1 MEAIFGILTLKSG
14 REKPVKNRHPWVF
27 SGAIERVEGSPQ
39 PGDLVAVNDQHGRF
53 LATGYY
59 NPHSQIRARLLTWDA
74 NQAIDEAFWYGRLRR
89 ALKGRDAL
97 ALQPETNAY
106 RLANAEADGLPGLI
120 VDRYADYLV
129 LQSLTLG
136 IEKRK
141 EMLAGLLADLVAPRG
156 ILERSD
162 VAVRLKENLPETS
175 GVLAGESPPQRLT
188 ILENG
193 LEFIVDVWHGHK
205 TGFYLDQRENRAI
218 FGREAW
224 FAGKSLLNVFSYTG
238 GFSVYAAA
246 AGGAAITN
254 IDSSIPALELAEANV
269 LNAAP
274 ERRADQYIA
283 GDAFEVLRYLRD
295 EEQRFDA
302 AILDPPKFAQSQ
314 AEIQKA
320 SRGYKDLNLLALGL
334 LQPGGIL
341 ATFSCSG
348 HVTADLFQKILFAAA
363 VDAGREV
370 QILAPLA
377 QAADHPL
384 LVTFPESA
392 YLKGFLCRVW

>member
-1 MEAIFGILTLKSG
+1 MEAITGILALKSG
-14 REKPVKNRHPWVF
+14 RARPVNNRHPWVF

-74 NQAIDEAFWYGRLRR
+74 NQPINEAFWRGRFLR
-89 ALKGRDAL
+89 ALDGRDAL

-106 RLANAEADGLPGLI
+106 RLINAEADGIPGLI
-120 VDRYADYLV
+120 VDRYAGYLV
-129 LQSLTLG
+129 MQGLTMG

-141 EMLAGLLADLVAPRG
+141 EMLASLLVDLVSPRG

-162 VAVRLKENLPETS
+162 VAVRRKENLEETS
-175 GVLAGESPPQRLT
+175 GILAGEDPPERLT

-193 LEFIVDVWHGHK
+193 LEFIIDVWNGHK

-224 FAGKSLLNVFSYTG
+224 FAGKSLLNVFAYTG

-246 AGGAAITN
+246 AGAAAITN

-274 ERRADQYIA
+274 GRPADEYIA

-295 EEQRFDA
+295 EGKRFNA
-302 AILDPPKFAQSQ
+302 VILDPPKFAQSQ
-314 AEIQKA
+314 SEVQKA
-320 SRGYKDLNLLALGL
+320 SRGYKDLNLLALHL
-334 LQPGGIL
+334 LRPGGIL

-363 VDAGREV
+363 VDARREV

>member
-1 MEAIFGILTLKSG
+1 
-14 REKPVKNRHPWVF
+14 
-27 SGAIERVEGSPQ
+27 
-39 PGDLVAVNDQHGRF
+39 
-53 LATGYY
+53 
-59 NPHSQIRARLLTWDA
+59 
-74 NQAIDEAFWYGRLRR
+74 
-89 ALKGRDAL
+89 
-97 ALQPETNAY
+97 
-106 RLANAEADGLPGLI
+106 
-120 VDRYADYLV
+120 
-129 LQSLTLG
+129 
-136 IEKRK
+136 
-141 EMLAGLLADLVAPRG
+141 MLAELLADLIAPLG

-162 VAVRLKENLPETS
+162 VAVRRKENLHEAS
-175 GVLAGESPPQRLT
+175 GVLVGKSPPERLS

-193 LEFIVDVWHGHK
+193 LEFIVDVWRGHK
-205 TGFYLDQRENRAI
+205 TGFYLDQRENRSI

-224 FAGKSLLNVFSYTG
+224 FASKSLLNVFSYTG

-246 AGGAAITN
+246 AGAGPITN

-269 LNAAP
+269 LNAVP
-274 ERRADQYIA
+274 GRTADEYIA

-295 EEQRFDA
+295 EGEQFDA
-302 AILDPPKFAQSQ
+302 VILDPPKFAQSQ
-314 AEIQKA
+314 GEVQKA
-320 SRGYKDLNLLALGL
+320 SRGYKDLNLLALQL
-334 LQPGGIL
+334 LRPGGIL

-348 HVTADLFQKILFAAA
+348 HVTVDLFQKILFAAA